1 MPSMSAALNSAL
13 SSLSPLDWC
22 IVAAYLLLS
31 LGVGIYFTKRASG
44 SMSSYF
50 VSDRNMSWWLL
61 GTSMVA
67 TTFAADT
74 PLAVTGWV
82 RTEGIW
88 KNWFWWNYVFSHVF
102 IVLVFARLWRRAEVI
117 TDNELIEIRYSGKP
131 AAFLRGFKAFYFS
144 TLFNFIVMGWVISAM
159 AKVLK
164 IFFGVETTAAIVIC
178 MSIAFFYTM
187 MSGIWGVALTDFFQY
202 FIALFGT
209 IILAWVVIGS
219 PEIGGFSGFIE
230 KLGSIDKKHLA
241 LIMTPSEGT
250 PVSDGFLSSSF
261 FTFLVYVTVIWWSS
275 HNADGGGYFIQRMC
289 SAKNER
295 HSVAGT
301 AWFAVNHYIIRFW
314 PWVLIALASLIIY
327 SGADAAK
334 GDNEAMYI
342 VVIRDFLGPGLKGL
356 LFVSFLAAFMSTL
369 STQLNWGASYL
380 MNDVY
385 RRFLNKKAGEKH
397 YILVSRLCTLV
408 LTLLAGYFALHITNI
423 GKAWIFLWAM
433 SAGIGLV
440 LVLRWFWWRINAWS
454 EISALASSLITI
466 LVIVVYTRS
475 KGIPLELKHQIL
487 VIPVSLIIW
496 IAVTFITRP
505 EPVETLSD
513 FYKRVRP
520 WGWWKP
526 ASELN
531 PGIEKPRFS
540 PVIINWLLGVG
551 FILLGMMGVGKALLG
566 SFLTGALMI
575 AASLVSGYIVYSR
588 LKKELAG

>member
-1 MPSMSAALNSAL
+1 MPSMSAALDSAL

-31 LGVGIYFTKRASG
+31 LGVGVYFTKRASG

-50 VSDRNMSWWLL
+50 VSDRNMPWWLL

-144 TLFNFIVMGWVISAM
+144 TLFNFVVMGWVISAM

-219 PEIGGFSGFIE
+219 PEIGGFSGFVE

-250 PVSDGFLSSSF
+250 PVSEGFLSSSF

-342 VVIRDFLGPGLKGL
+342 VVIRDYLGPGLKGL

-385 RRFLNKKAGEKH
+385 RRFINKDAGEKH
-397 YILVSRLCTLV
+397 YILVSRLCTLI

-454 EISALASSLITI
+454 EISALASSLITVLI
-466 LVIVVYTRS
+466 IVVYTRS

-540 PVIINWLLGVG
+540 PVLINWVLGVG
-551 FILLGMMGVGKALLG
+551 FILLGMTGVGKVLLG

-575 AASLVSGYIVYSR
+575 AASLASGYIVYSR